1 MRSSHSFLLLSG
13 SLLGLTGV
21 ALGAFGAHG
30 LKTTF
35 DATGGLENWKTAV
48 LYQLIH
54 AVALVALSSRTE
66 PAVRRA
72 GFFWTVG
79 VILFSGSLYLLAVG
93 APVKFLWPVTP
104 AGGLALL
111 LGWATLT
118 WSALSQP
125 KA

>member
-30 LKTTF
+30 LKTIF

-54 AVALVALSSRTE
+54 AVALVALSGRAE

-72 GFFWTVG
+72 GALGRDEPAVLVVPQG
-79 VILFSGSLYLLAVG
+79 GGRDAAAPGDLADG
-93 APVKFLWPVTP
+93 QELRHTAELSS
-104 AGGLALL
+104 
-111 LGWATLT
+111 
-118 WSALSQP
+118 SALELW
-125 KA
+125 